1 MTLFPEMIMP
11 FEKYEVENLQRLQ
24 KLFKYFSL
32 QTILHFYH
40 AKKK

>member
-32 QTILHFYH
+32 QTILHFYY